1 MQNYDLLVERIAKAA
16 SLEKDEVERK
26 VEAKKA
32 KLSGLISKE
41 GAAQIIAAELGINFE
56 DADLKISEL
65 MPGMR
70 KVNIVGKV
78 MNLSPVREY
87 EKNGRSGKVVN
98 FMLADDTGNCRVVLW
113 DTNHIALIENEEI
126 KEGDV
131 VEIRNGSMRDTEVH
145 LSGFSEFKKS
155 AEQMDK
161 VVTEKVVSEATL
173 DSVVNGQNI
182 KARGVVVSMY
192 EPRFYNVCPEC
203 NKKVT
208 AASTPSGVPSEEG
221 KGVPP
226 ANVASSDD
234 DEVSK
239 EFICAEHGKVKPKE
253 RAILNLTIDDSTE
266 CMRTVLFSD
275 AINTLISEEKLKD
288 AAEFEKFKMEMLG
301 TEIYISGRVNRN
313 SLFNNLE
320 IVGNS
325 IEKVDVEKLI
335 VELEKD

>member
-1 MQNYDLLVERIAKAA
+1 MQNYELLIERIAKSAG
-16 SLEKDEVERK
+16 LEKDEVERK

-41 GAAQIIAAELGINFE
+41 GAAQIIAAELGISFE
-56 DADLKISEL
+56 NADLKISEL
-65 MPGMR
+65 MLGMR
-70 KVNIVGKV
+70 KVNVIGKM

-98 FMLADDTGNCRVVLW
+98 FMLADDSGNCRVVLW
-113 DTNHIALIENEEI
+113 DTNHIALIENGEI

-131 VEIRNGSMRDTEVH
+131 VEIRNASMRDTEVH

-155 AEQMDK
+155 AQEMDE

-173 DSVVNGQNI
+173 DSAVNGQSI
-182 KARGVVVSMY
+182 KARAVVVSMY
-192 EPRFYNVCPEC
+192 EPRFYSVCPQC

-208 AASTPSGVPSEEG
+208 SEGEDF
-221 KGVPP
+221 V
-226 ANVASSDD
+226 
-234 DEVSK
+234 
-239 EFICAEHGKVKPKE
+239 CAEHGKVDAKE

-275 AINTLISEEKLKD
+275 AINTLIPETELKD
-288 AAEFEKFKMEMLG
+288 AAKFEAFKMDMLG
-301 TEIYISGRVNRN
+301 TEVYVSGRVNRN

-325 IEKVDVEKLI
+325 IEKVDVDKLI
-335 VELEKD
+335 SDLESN